1 MDLLFVT
8 KPTFTEVSEEAPQT
22 YVGIW
27 KSAGGFIRHELLPD
41 GRYVKQR
48 GRRPAISGRYQV
60 EGERIAYES
69 DEGRTYQGVFANG
82 ALRQADMLFYK
93 VN

>member
-1 MDLLFVT
+1 MNLLFVT
-8 KPTFTEVSEEAPQT
+8 KPTFTEVSEETPQT
-22 YVGIW
+22 YVGTW
-27 KSAGGFIRHELLPD
+27 KSAGGFISHQLLAD

-48 GRRPAISGRYQV
+48 GHRPAVSGRYNV
-60 EGERIAYES
+60 EGDRIAYQS
-69 DEGRTYQGVFANG
+69 DEGRAYEGVFADG

>member
-1 MDLLFVT
+1 MDIIFVT
-8 KPTFTEVSEEAPQT
+8 KRTFTEVQDAAPAS
-22 YVGIW
+22 YVGVW
-27 KSAGGFIRHELLPD
+27 KSAGGFIRHELRPD

-48 GRRPAISGRYQV
+48 GRRPAVSGRYHV
-60 EGERIAYES
+60 EGDRIAYQS
-69 DEGRTYQGVFANG
+69 DEGRTYEGVFAEG